1 MAIPHAFIQD
11 LIARADVVDVVGRYV
26 TLKKAGVNFKGLC
39 PFHGEKTP
47 SFIVSPVRQ
56 TYHCFGCGAHGDA
69 LRFLMEHNGLGF
81 VEAIKDLAQQ
91 MGLQVPEEHVS
102 PQQKAIEQQ
111 RKAKQ
116 LQLTDVLAQ
125 AAQYWQAALL
135 KDQRAL
141 AYTQKRG
148 LSAETLSKYAIGY
161 AAHGWQE
168 LAKTFTNYE
177 DPLLVESGLV
187 IESEPVVGEGC
198 AQSKRYDRFRDR
210 LMFPIRN
217 VKGEVIGFGG
227 RVMGQGEPKYLNS
240 PETPVFLKGHEL
252 YGLYEARSEIRQH
265 NYVLVTEGYMDVVAL
280 AQYGFTNAVATLGTA
295 CTPEH
300 IQKIFKFTESIVFS
314 FDGDAAGRKAAR
326 RALEVALPF
335 AKDTRVMRFLFLPQ
349 EHDPDSFIQQQGAD
363 AFKQMVAQA
372 LPLSQFLLEAAR
384 QGCDLAVPEG
394 RARMLSQ
401 AYTLWSL
408 LPQGGLAIQLLAEI
422 AAVGQISVENLQSLW
437 AQQAEQSFATQGPYS
452 SVQQGPAHGF
462 INAMTLQTG
471 SSTPSRWQRDTQGYG
486 AYQSGYGTKRYGAK
500 GSWKGKDTAPRM
512 PPLSAAQAPMT
523 PIDHCIRILMVH
535 SHWWEDISST
545 DQEMLC
551 TQPSWKGAF
560 FKWLERLITDQGGM
574 NWVALSNAAQS
585 EPWYDLLMSLAQ
597 GPFLEVE
604 AQPEELQICLER
616 IRNAKALEDSVRVL
630 QQFKIRP

>member
-81 VEAIKDLAQQ
+81 IEAVKDLAQQ

-102 PQQKAIEQQ
+102 PQQRAVEQQ

-141 AYTQKRG
+141 AYAQRRG
-148 LSAETLSKYAIGY
+148 LSKETLSRYAIGY

-168 LAKTFTNYE
+168 LAKVFTNYD

-187 IESEPVVGEGC
+187 IEAELATEKVG

-252 YGLYEARSEIRQH
+252 YGLYEARSEIRHH
-265 NYVLVTEGYMDVVAL
+265 NHVLITEGYMDVVAL
-280 AQYGFTNAVATLGTA
+280 AQHGFTNAVATLGTA

-300 IQKIFKFTESIVFS
+300 IQKIFKFTDSIVFS
-314 FDGDAAGRKAAR
+314 FDGDIAGRKAAR
-326 RALEVALPF
+326 RALEIVLPF
-335 AKDTRVMRFLFLPQ
+335 AKDTRVIRFLFLPQ

-363 AFKQMVAQA
+363 AFKQVVAQA

-401 AYTLWSL
+401 AYALWSL

-422 AAVGQISVENLQSLW
+422 AVAGQMSVENLQGLW
-437 AQQAEQSFATQGPYS
+437 AQQAEQRPVAQEHYS
-452 SVQQGPAHGF
+452 SVKQGQGYDTANG
-462 INAMTLQTG
+462 
-471 SSTPSRWQRDTQGYG
+471 TPQGRAAARWQRDTQGYG
-486 AYQSGYGTKRYGAK
+486 TYPGGRNAKRYGTKWG
-500 GSWKGKDTAPRM
+500 GWKGKDEAPRM
-512 PPLSAAQAPMT
+512 PPLGAAQAPMT

-535 SHWWEDISST
+535 SNWWEDISST

-551 TQPSWKGAF
+551 TQHGWRGAF
-560 FKWLERLITDQGGM
+560 FKWLERLVIDQGGM
-574 NWVALSNAAQS
+574 NWAALSQAAQS
-585 EPWYDLLMSLAQ
+585 EPWYDMAMVLTQ
-597 GPFLEVE
+597 GPFLDVE
-604 AQPEELQICLER
+604 TEPQELQICLER
-616 IRNAKALEDSVRVL
+616 VRNAKAMEDSVRIL
-630 QQFKIRP
+630 QQFKARS